1 MKNIVKLFNVNGLN
15 VEVIKYNEEYFNTA
29 KDLVVVHSLLL
40 QNFSNSKFDDL
51 IEFLKDSVENNY
63 YLNDLIEEIKFKVD
77 KYNDIVFLDEDK
89 IEMRYESMGEY
100 YVNDYRVVVSGSYSF
115 IESITTKEQYLYYGD

>member
-15 VEVIKYNEEYFNTA
+15 VEVVKYNEEYFTTA
-29 KDLVVVHSLLL
+29 KDLVVLHSLLL

-63 YLNDLIEEIKFKVD
+63 YLNDLLEELKFKVD
-77 KYNDIVFLDEDK
+77 KDNDIIFLDEDK

-100 YVNDYRVVVSGSYSF
+100 YVNNYRVVVSGSYSF
-115 IESITTKEQYLYYGD
+115 IESITTKEQYLYYGE